1 VCSTSTRIHHHRP
14 AHTWLLNLY
23 THICTNMKVHTPTI
37 TTQHTGGYCFCL
49 NLCAHTCT
57 PREHP
62 PTNHDRSAHRWLMF
76 LHFKPAHTQTHTH
89 VSAPSC
95 EQQEEHSPTTTTQ
108 CTGGRTINLH
118 THQAVP
124 ILLPELGSEQ
134 SPERTHFQT
143 QWTQYHPFLDW
154 VCEWEGG
161 RGRQG
166 EGGGGRGR
174 EG

>member
-1 VCSTSTRIHHHRP
+1 M
-14 AHTWLLNLY
+14 WLLFLF
-23 THICTNMKVHTPTI
+23 KPVHTHMYQHEGLLTTI

-62 PTNHDRSAHRWLMF
+62 PTNHDCSAHRWLMF
-76 LHFKPAHTQTHTH
+76 LHFKPAHTQTHT

-95 EQQEEHSPTTTTQ
+95 VQQEEHAPTTTTTQ
-108 CTGGRTINLH
+108 CTGGCTINLH
-118 THQAVP
+118 THQVVP

-154 VCEWEGG
+154 VCGWEGWEG
-161 RGRQG
+161 M
-166 EGGGGRGR
+166 GGGGRGR
-174 EG
+174 ERREEEECVCTRV